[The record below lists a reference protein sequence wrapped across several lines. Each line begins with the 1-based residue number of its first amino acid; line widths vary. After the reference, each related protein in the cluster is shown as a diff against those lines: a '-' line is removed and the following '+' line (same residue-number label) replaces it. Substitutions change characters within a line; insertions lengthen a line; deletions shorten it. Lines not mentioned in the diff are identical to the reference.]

1 MQNEENNQQIDSQTE
16 FAMNFLTHILD
27 MMKHVVSDAG
37 GIVPEEMRGA
47 FEKILEDTEGN
58 PYVQTVAGAVMTTK
72 EGLAAKQIFYSPNLA
87 VDGES
92 VCIELAN
99 IMKYTLKTGYDLVVC
114 TGHYVDPEGVVS
126 YGAEARKI
134 KRFVEQ
140 TALLNN
146 IKQMQEEMKNQPR
159 LVLPDSKIITR

>member
-1 MQNEENNQQIDSQTE
+1 MQNEENKGIDPLE
-16 FAMNFLTHILD
+16 EHARHFLTHILD

-47 FEKILEDTEGN
+47 FEEILVDTEGN
-58 PYVQTVAGAVMTTK
+58 PYVQTVAGAVMTTR
-72 EGLAAKQIFYSPNLA
+72 EGLEAHQIFYSPNLG
-87 VDGES
+87 VDAES

-99 IMKYTLKTGYDLVVC
+99 IIKYSNTTGYELVVC
-114 TGHYVDPEGVVS
+114 TGHYVDPQGAVS

-140 TALLNN
+140 AAMLNH
-146 IKQMQEEMKNQPR
+146 IKQMQQEIKNQPR